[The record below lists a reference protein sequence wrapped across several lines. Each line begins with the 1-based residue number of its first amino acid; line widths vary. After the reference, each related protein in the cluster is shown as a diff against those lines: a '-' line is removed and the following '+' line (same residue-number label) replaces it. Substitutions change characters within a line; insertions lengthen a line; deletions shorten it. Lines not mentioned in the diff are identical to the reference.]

1 MNFLQK
7 KEKKLKDKIFHSKL
21 LKEIRNINDPFIFY
35 IDLKNDTIH
44 YLIFGSKITFL
55 QIIITT
61 PNWDSRNNFSIL
73 EYGIKRKKIVKN
85 YLSTIDEI
93 IQYNFILYE
102 NEMKEVTYSW
112 SYKDKDLEIPQ
123 DFYQVYVLN
132 MYYIFSHNLT
142 QYKNLKELWTS
153 LL

>member
-1 MNFLQK
+1 MNFLLK
-7 KEKKLKDKIFHSKL
+7 NEKKLKDKIFHSKL

-73 EYGIKRKKIVKN
+73 EYGNELPRGKPSIV
-85 YLSTIDEI
+85 
-93 IQYNFILYE
+93 
-102 NEMKEVTYSW
+102 
-112 SYKDKDLEIPQ
+112 
-123 DFYQVYVLN
+123 
-132 MYYIFSHNLT
+132 H
-142 QYKNLKELWTS
+142 
-153 LL
+153 

>member
-1 MNFLQK
+1 
-7 KEKKLKDKIFHSKL
+7 
-21 LKEIRNINDPFIFY
+21 
-35 IDLKNDTIH
+35 
-44 YLIFGSKITFL
+44 
-55 QIIITT
+55 
-61 PNWDSRNNFSIL
+61 
-73 EYGIKRKKIVKN
+73 
-85 YLSTIDEI
+85 
-93 IQYNFILYE
+93 
-102 NEMKEVTYSW
+102 MKEVTYSW